1 MRPLLRASH
10 ACRASLVV
18 LDIVLAA
25 LAAACA
31 SSGVAPTGETS
42 SAPAVESSG
51 AVASA
56 PQGSVGESGRPSL
69 AGPSRQDEICLA
81 VLPAADVG
89 SALGSEIGDVV
100 ALGDDASVSLTCT
113 YTTSS
118 GGTLLVT
125 TTTAGDAAAAYRSS
139 LDLATGYEQDPV
151 ILDGPGDQ
159 AFYAKAADRWP
170 EQVVFAKGP
179 LLVRLVNQ
187 TSTTIGEAAFAALA
201 TRAADAIPSP

>member
-1 MRPLLRASH
+1 MRPMLRAPYAS
-10 ACRASLVV
+10 RASRVV
-18 LDIVLAA
+18 LGIVLAA

-42 SAPAVESSG
+42 SAPAVESSE

-56 PQGSVGESGRPSL
+56 SQESVGESARPSP
-69 AGPSRQDEICLA
+69 AGPSQQDEICLA

-89 SALGSEIGDVV
+89 AALGSEIDGVIG
-100 ALGDDASVSLTCT
+100 LGDDASVSLTCT
-113 YTTSS
+113 YTTTS

-125 TTTAGDAAAAYRSS
+125 TAAGDAAAAYQSS

-170 EQVVFAKGP
+170 EQVVFATGP

-201 TRAADAIPSP
+201 TTAADSIPSP